1 MRCDIV
7 LTLYWTDSSGS
18 SSSPFTF
25 IQVDTEDL
33 IGSNLGEW
41 NVDSTSA
48 EVVKQQ
54 YSCCV
59 EPYLHMEYIFNISR
73 RSDAYKVAIIAPCL
87 ILMFIITCSFL
98 LTPESG
104 EKLWLNGV
112 ATICSIMYL
121 IYINY
126 LVPFHQDRVPLI
138 GNNWFSNDII
148 ISNFMQDR
156 LKINTILAFHS
167 DQFLVIFFANTSIFS
182 GIAIFF
188 NVLCIRM
195 VHIRN
200 LSGPPKIIKNV
211 LSGVI
216 GVALCLGSSQVFE
229 W

>member
-1 MRCDIV
+1 MH
-7 LTLYWTDSSGS
+7 LKEYWIDSSGS
-18 SSSPFTF
+18 SSSTFPF

-87 ILMFIITCSFL
+87 ILMLIITCSFL

-126 LVPFHQDRVPLI
+126 LLPFHQDRVPLI
-138 GNNWFSNDII
+138 GNNSFSNDIN
-148 ISNFMQDR
+148 ISNLIDW
-156 LKINTILAFHS
+156 K
-167 DQFLVIFFANTSIFS
+167 VI
-182 GIAIFF
+182 
-188 NVLCIRM
+188 RY
-195 VHIRN
+195 
-200 LSGPPKIIKNV
+200 
-211 LSGVI
+211 
-216 GVALCLGSSQVFE
+216 
-229 W
+229 

>member
-1 MRCDIV
+1 MLASCKWQVHAFQRIIAIV
-7 LTLYWTDSSGS
+7 YCFYAIYI
-18 SSSPFTF
+18 FTF

-41 NVDSTSA
+41 NVVSTSA

-87 ILMFIITCSFL
+87 ILMLIITCSFL

-148 ISNFMQDR
+148 ISNFQ
-156 LKINTILAFHS
+156 
-167 DQFLVIFFANTSIFS
+167 
-182 GIAIFF
+182 
-188 NVLCIRM
+188 VLCRIDWKLIRY
-195 VHIRN
+195 
-200 LSGPPKIIKNV
+200 
-211 LSGVI
+211 
-216 GVALCLGSSQVFE
+216 
-229 W
+229 